1 MSKTIQSI
9 TNPKLR
15 LEILTAQEVK
25 KIHDATLW
33 IIEKVG
39 VRFPSQRAL
48 EIWASHGAEVDREK
62 MVVRA
67 KGELIEKA
75 LKTCPP
81 SYSLAARDPQ
91 QDLPLDGNHVFVG
104 TDGCGVE
111 VIDIKTGERRVSCL
125 QDVRDIARIADA
137 TEQVGFHWVPV
148 SAQDMPP
155 ETRGLHEIKAIWEN
169 SSKHVQRTGSAC
181 CHRNGGNYCRR
192 QGTITKPPGPFTDAV
207 FRTSAWT

>member
-1 MSKTIQSI
+1 M
-9 TNPKLR
+9 
-15 LEILTAQEVK
+15 
-25 KIHDATLW
+25 
-33 IIEKVG
+33 G

-48 EIWASHGAEVDREK
+48 EIWASHGAEVDRQK
-62 MVVRA
+62 MIVRA

-75 LKTCPP
+75 LKACPP
-81 SYSLAARDPQ
+81 DYSLAARDQQ

-111 VIDIKTGERRVSCL
+111 VIDIQTGERRVSCL

-137 TEQVGFHWVPV
+137 TEEVGFHWVPV

-169 SSKHVQRTGSAC
+169 STKHVQTE
-181 CHRNGGNYCRR
+181 
-192 QGTITKPPGPFTDAV
+192 IDL
-207 FRTSAWT
+207 

>member
-1 MSKTIQSI
+1 MPKAIKSI

-15 LEILTAQEVK
+15 LQILTPEEVK

-33 IIEKVG
+33 IIERTG
-39 VRFPSQRAL
+39 VRFPSKRAL
-48 EIWASHGAEVDREK
+48 EIWAAHGAEVDHEK

-67 KGELIEKA
+67 KAELIETA

-81 SYSLAARDPQ
+81 IYPLAARDPQ
-91 QDLPLDGNHVFVG
+91 QDLSLDGNHVFVG

-111 VIDIKTGERRVSCL
+111 VIDIKTGVKRVSCL
-125 QDVRDIARIADA
+125 QDVRDISRIADA
-137 TEQVGFHWVPV
+137 TEEVAFHWVPV

-169 SSKHVQRTGSAC
+169 STKHLQTESIYIEREAKRPLKWQPSSQEGKTSCV
-181 CHRNGGNYCRR
+181 NGR
-192 QGTITKPPGPFTDAV
+192 F
-207 FRTSAWT
+207 FL